1 MKCKMIIALLKTMRP
16 KQWTKNVII
25 FAALVFDEKLFDIPS
40 LINTLFGFVILCFIS
55 GTVYL
60 INDIVDIEKDK
71 AHPKKRHRPLPS
83 GAISKKTATIIAII
97 LPLIILPFSFLLNIN
112 FGLLMVGYLLL
123 QLAYSFKLK
132 HVVIIDVFT
141 IAAGFVIRVGSGAL
155 LIDVSRFSPWL
166 YVCTTLLALLLGFG
180 KRRQE
185 LLLVENSSQ
194 ATRPILNDYSIL
206 FLDILMTTVTS
217 TTIMAYSLYTFSA
230 PNLPDNHAMML
241 TIPLVIYSVF
251 RYLQLI
257 YVQKSS
263 GDPSEVL
270 LKDHP
275 LQVGLMLWG
284 LSVIAI
290 LYFKL
295 GFS

>member
-1 MKCKMIIALLKTMRP
+1 MIIALLKTMRP